1 MGNEGQDQN
10 NQGGGKNKGGGGN
23 QQKNGLSLSAN
34 IDAANVSGWEPIKAS
49 MSGAAKNALG
59 FIIAGLFI
67 GMTGPMI
74 DKLFGVKPG
83 AAVAAPPKPKPG
95 QCAYELAQFKKENP
109 EGFKAIESK
118 FTDQIPANNEGK
130 MHGR

>member
-10 NQGGGKNKGGGGN
+10 NQGGGKNKGGGGG

-74 DKLFGVKPG
+74 DKLFGVKSG
-83 AAVAAPPKPKPG
+83 AVVAAPPKLKPG
-95 QCAYELAQFKKENP
+95 QCAYELAQFKKDNP
-109 EGFKAIESK
+109 AGFKAIEDK
-118 FTDQIPANNEGK
+118 FTDLFPVKQD
-130 MHGR
+130 